1 MTSTANIAVTSFEK
15 HDVQGEVGE
24 IRSDKFGAWVG
35 STHDLHSVAAHDV
48 VDIKRH
54 TRTVSG
60 TKITTL
66 TIVTL
71 NGSFDV
77 DCFRA

>member
-1 MTSTANIAVTSFEK
+1 MTSNVHIAVTSFKK

-24 IRSDKFGAWVG
+24 IRQDQFGAWLG
-35 STHDLHSVAAHDV
+35 ATHDLHTVAAHDV

-60 TKITTL
+60 TKITVL

-71 NGSFDV
+71 AGEFEV
-77 DCFRA
+77 KCFRA